1 MNGAGGNDPRATTT
15 PDARFFDVPLE
26 AWQAVTH
33 LNLLG
38 TILPSQ
44 VFARPMAERKEG
56 VVLNVS
62 SVNASRPLT
71 RIAAYSAS
79 KAGISNF
86 TQWLAV
92 HLAQEYAPAIRVN
105 AVMPGFF
112 LTEQNRF
119 LLTDRATG
127 ALTARGQKILD
138 HTPMARFGVP
148 DDLTGAVPVAA
159 VAGRAVRDRHRRPGR
174 RRVHRLFGRVTMT
187 GRGGKGL
194 KLDEAAVR
202 ALCAQEVAR
211 WSLRGKRVLAIVP
224 DNTRTAPIDLMFRVL
239 HEEARAAGRGGLRR
253 ADRAGHA
260 PAHARRGHQPAAG
273 ADAAGSGRQ
282 VRADAHLQP
291 PLERSGGAGLD
302 RRPSRKTRSPRSRA
316 GACASAWTSR
326 STAWR

>member
-1 MNGAGGNDPRATTT
+1 MADKSLTTGAVNSLEDVRALYDFSDRTAVVTGGTGVLGAAMARALAACHASVVLVGRNVARAEVVISTFAGQGRHLAIAADVLDRPALEEACRRVVGEHGQVDILVNGAGGNDPRATTT

-44 VFARPMAERKEG
+44 VFARPMADRKEG
-56 VVLNVS
+56 VILNVS

-148 DDLTGAVPVAA
+148 DDLTGAV
-159 VAGRAVRDRHRRPGR
+159 
-174 RRVHRLFGRVTMT
+174 LW
-187 GRGGKGL
+187 L
-194 KLDEAAVR
+194 L
-202 ALCAQEVAR
+202 
-211 WSLRGKRVLAIVP
+211 S
-224 DNTRTAPIDLMFRVL
+224 
-239 HEEARAAGRGGLRR
+239 
-253 ADRAGHA
+253 
-260 PAHARRGHQPAAG
+260 PAARFVTG
-273 ADAAGSGRQ
+273 VVVPVDGGFTAYAG
-282 VRADAHLQP
+282 V
-291 PLERSGGAGLD
+291 
-302 RRPSRKTRSPRSRA
+302 
-316 GACASAWTSR
+316 
-326 STAWR
+326 